1 MSRSAMKDTGTPP
14 VDREL
19 FDPDR
24 LSRWMDDRGLP
35 GGRIGDVR
43 PVTGGTQNVLV
54 RFERGGQEYVLRRP
68 PRHKRP
74 NSDETMRREAQLL
87 TALAGTDVPHP
98 RLIAACDTTDV
109 IGAAFYL
116 MEPVEGVTPA
126 TELLAPLS
134 QDPALQRELGLSV
147 IDSIAALSR
156 VDPRAVP
163 YYDASRAEGWL
174 TRQVG
179 RWSAQLSSYEKY
191 DGYPGFAPDTVERV
205 TAWLNDH
212 QPRISEIG
220 VIHGDFHLANV
231 IVRPDTGTVAAIV
244 DWELAAIGDP
254 LLDLGHLLA
263 TWPVDGNPV
272 SASLSVPGLPSR
284 DDLVEHYA
292 TRTGRD
298 LDALTWF
305 RVLACYRLAVVL
317 EGTHARAGAGQAPAD
332 MGARLHTMAQALI
345 DQADGLIRRPTSPTS
360 PFSGEAP

>member
-1 MSRSAMKDTGTPP
+1 MSGSAMTDTDTPP

-19 FDPDR
+19 FDADR
-24 LSRWMDDRGLP
+24 LSRWMDDHGLP

-43 PVTGGTQNVLV
+43 SVTGGTQNVLV
-54 RFERGGQEYVLRRP
+54 RFERGGREYVLRRP
-68 PRHKRP
+68 PRHKRAG
-74 NSDETMRREAQLL
+74 SDETMRREAHLL

-109 IGAAFYL
+109 IRAAFYL
-116 MEPVEGVTPA
+116 MEPVEGVNPA
-126 TELLAPLS
+126 AGLPAPLS
-134 QDPALQRELGLSV
+134 EDPALQRQLGLSMV
-147 IDSIAALSR
+147 DSIAALSR
-156 VDPRAVP
+156 VDPRTVP
-163 YYDASRAEGWL
+163 YYDAARAEGWL
-174 TRQVG
+174 ARQVG
-179 RWSAQLSSYEKY
+179 RWSAQLDSYRKY
-191 DGYPGFAPDTVERV
+191 ENYPGFEPEAVDRV
-205 TAWLNDH
+205 TAWLSEG
-212 QPRISEIG
+212 QPRSAEIG

-263 TWPVDGNPV
+263 TWPVDDNPV
-272 SASLSVPGLPSR
+272 SADLSAPGLPGR

-317 EGTHARAGAGQAPAD
+317 EGTNARAGAGQAPAD
-332 MGARLHTMAQALI
+332 MGTRLHAMAQALI
-345 DQADGLIRRPTSPTS
+345 DQADGLIRHPTPPTS
-360 PFSGEAP
+360 PFSREAP